1 MADMRDFYKNPMMY
15 YILVP
20 LVVLAWPAA
29 MWFKY
34 LPTMSEHRDTW
45 KGYVADTNDLI
56 IEILTLDPERL
67 SYSDEEET
75 AVGFEYEIAVDKVA
89 RSLRM
94 GNDYELRPS
103 ARVGNKQAAEVSLN
117 NIGIIQ
123 CSQFLSTL
131 QMHWNGL
138 QCTRLGVTNKKTTK
152 DRWDVT
158 MSFTYYY

>member
-1 MADMRDFYKNPMMY
+1 MKDLHKNPMLY
-15 YILVP
+15 YILIP
-20 LVVLAWPAA
+20 LVALAWPAV

-34 LPTMSEHRDTW
+34 LPAMADQRETW
-45 KGYVADTNDLI
+45 KGYVVDSNDLV

-67 SYSDEEET
+67 TYSDQEET
-75 AVGFEYEIAVDKVA
+75 SVNFEYEMAVDKVA

-94 GNDYELRPS
+94 GNQYELRPS
-103 ARVGNKQAAEVSLN
+103 AKSANKQAAEVSLN

-138 QCTRLGVTNKKTTK
+138 QCTRLGITNKKTTK

>member
-1 MADMRDFYKNPMMY
+1 MKDLHKSPMLY
-15 YILVP
+15 YILIP
-20 LVVLAWPAA
+20 LAALAWPAA

-34 LPTMSEHRDTW
+34 MPAMADQRETW

-56 IEILTLDPERL
+56 VEILTLDPERL
-67 SYSDEEET
+67 NYSDQKDTSVE
-75 AVGFEYEIAVDKVA
+75 FEYEMAVDKVA

-94 GNDYELRPS
+94 GNQYELRPS
-103 ARVGNKQAAEVSLN
+103 AKSGNKQAAEVSLN

-138 QCTRLGVTNKKTTK
+138 QCTRLGITNKKTTK

-158 MSFTYYY
+158 MSFT

>member
-1 MADMRDFYKNPMMY
+1 MKDLHKNPMLY
-15 YILVP
+15 YILIP
-20 LVVLAWPAA
+20 LAALAWPAA
-29 MWFKY
+29 MWVKY
-34 LPTMSEHRDTW
+34 LPAMEEQRETW
-45 KGYVADTNDLI
+45 KGYVADSNDLI
-56 IEILTLDPERL
+56 VEILTLDPERL
-67 SYSDEEET
+67 SYSDQKDTSVE
-75 AVGFEYEIAVDKVA
+75 FEYEMAVDKVA

-94 GNDYELRPS
+94 GNQYELRPS
-103 ARVGNKQAAEVSLN
+103 AKSGNKQAAEVSLN

-138 QCTRLGVTNKKTTK
+138 QCTRLGITNKKTTK

>member
-1 MADMRDFYKNPMMY
+1 MKDLHKNPMLY
-15 YILVP
+15 YILIP
-20 LVVLAWPAA
+20 LMALAWPAA

-34 LPTMSEHRDTW
+34 LPTMTDQRDTW
-45 KGYVADTNDLI
+45 KGYVTDANDRI

-67 SYSDEEET
+67 NYSDQKGT
-75 AVGFEYEIAVDKVA
+75 AVDFEYEMAVDKVA

-103 ARVGNKQAAEVSLN
+103 AKSANKQSAEVSLN
-117 NIGIIQ
+117 NIDITQ

-138 QCTRLGVTNKKTTK
+138 ECTRLGLTNKKTTK

-158 MSFTYYY
+158 MSFVYYY